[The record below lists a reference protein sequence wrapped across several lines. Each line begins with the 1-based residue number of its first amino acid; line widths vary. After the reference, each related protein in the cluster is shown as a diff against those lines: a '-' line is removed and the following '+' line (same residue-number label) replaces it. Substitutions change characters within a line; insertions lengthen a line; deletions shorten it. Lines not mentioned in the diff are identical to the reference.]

1 MTRPERQ
8 VVAEARAALRDFG
21 HLHPDGNLAGWK
33 IEIDRAKK
41 RLGCCHTAQKV
52 ISFSRHFIRLNGVE
66 AMRDTILHEVAHAL
80 TPKDRGHGRAWR
92 IMAAKIGAEPRRCN
106 VDAVEPEGRYVV
118 DCPCGSTHDRHKRP
132 PAPGTR
138 RCKRSGK
145 LLTWRLRGT
154 RLAPEIEVAVAA
166 AEAPREDRPAGVTG
180 SQRRLF

>member
-1 MTRPERQ
+1 MTRDERQ
-8 VVAEARAALRDFG
+8 VVTEARAALRDFG

-41 RLGCCHTAQKV
+41 RLGCCHASQKM

-66 AMRDTILHEVAHAL
+66 EMRDTILHEVAHAL

-92 IMAAKIGAEPRRCN
+92 IMAAKIGAVPRRCS
-106 VDAVEPEGRYVV
+106 VDAVAPDGKYVA
-118 DCPCGSTHDRHKRP
+118 DCSCGSTHPRFKRP

-138 RCKRSGK
+138 RCKRSGE
-145 LLTWRLRGT
+145 LLMWRHRG
-154 RLAPEIEVAVAA
+154 RKVAPVVVEAA

-180 SQRRLF
+180 SQRSLF